1 MRRDLTL
8 YNLEFPDQKKL
19 NEYWNKR
26 YSSKFHTEVLGRLKE
41 DHYELIRHD
50 IHNLYK
56 LQDEILNELFDK
68 QSDIGMKTTF
78 LRVKL
83 LNEFYSTNVPDVC
96 IYSVAKNIAN
106 NVALHKL
113 IMKPKTN
120 TDKNDAVEQIS
131 YLLTEKIFDV
141 DNKPKIAKEIYSF
154 ATKFCHF
161 SNPKEYSIYD
171 KYVANLLADYI
182 KKYKDRDVFKEIII
196 RYNESAKDNFINCE
210 KITKTSILASL
221 KDYKTFI
228 SFIDAFINE
237 CNIKGKNVR
246 AEVDNYL
253 WLAGMRE
260 YRK

>member
-1 MRRDLTL
+1 
-8 YNLEFPDQKKL
+8 
-19 NEYWNKR
+19 
-26 YSSKFHTEVLGRLKE
+26 
-41 DHYELIRHD
+41 
-50 IHNLYK
+50 
-56 LQDEILNELFDK
+56 
-68 QSDIGMKTTF
+68 MKTTF

-113 IMKPKTN
+113 IMKPK
-120 TDKNDAVEQIS
+120 
-131 YLLTEKIFDV
+131 KIFIFSV

-182 KKYKDRDVFKEIII
+182 KNYKDRDVFKEIII

>member
-1 MRRDLTL
+1 MRRMFAVLCDMQRTRIEEIMVQDSQSKEIFEASPLRDSRGQV
-8 YNLEFPDQKKL
+8 NSAFDSKHFPIYGIHKKL
-19 NEYWNKR
+19 DL
-26 YSSKFHTEVLGRLKE
+26 S
-41 DHYELIRHD
+41 
-50 IHNLYK
+50 
-56 LQDEILNELFDK
+56 
-68 QSDIGMKTTF
+68 
-78 LRVKL
+78 
-83 LNEFYSTNVPDVC
+83 C
-96 IYSVAKNIAN
+96 
-106 NVALHKL
+106 
-113 IMKPKTN
+113 
-120 TDKNDAVEQIS
+120 TD
-131 YLLTEKIFDV
+131 
-141 DNKPKIAKEIYSF
+141 
-154 ATKFCHF
+154 CHLEE
-161 SNPKEYSIYD
+161 NPKEYSIYD